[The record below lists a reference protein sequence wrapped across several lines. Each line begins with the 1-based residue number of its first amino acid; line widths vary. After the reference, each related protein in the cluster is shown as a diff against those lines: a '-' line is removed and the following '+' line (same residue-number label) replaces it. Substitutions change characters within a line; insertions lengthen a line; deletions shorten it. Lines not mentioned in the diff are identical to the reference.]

1 MNLRRYL
8 LWLPYALAICAPTAT
23 SQAVASGAP
32 AKSSGDQ
39 LICQVLAACGTTDR
53 ETARARERFAEF
65 RRRLELGNLAGAP
78 VGSPVGSAV
87 GDSAQR
93 RARLIH
99 EFIHTE
105 ILRGKFDPAG
115 SDLAVTLAGGPFN
128 CASVSA
134 LFLALA
140 ADLGV
145 EAQAVSVTGHVWC
158 RVTAE
163 DYAFDV
169 ETTARQWFTIA
180 RQNAAGGPDAAST
193 AWQEHLRRSRAGRV
207 LDQTSFLAIFHFNRG
222 VSLLRSGRLGDAAL
236 ANLRAIALDYRCRP
250 AWENLWSAVLGW
262 SQNWTEIVA
271 TQRLRRSA
279 LTATATEAVR
289 FSP

>member
-1 MNLRRYL
+1 MNRRRYL
-8 LWLPYALAICAPTAT
+8 LWLSFALAICALTAT
-23 SQAVASGAP
+23 SQAVASDAP
-32 AKSSGDQ
+32 VKTSGDQ

-53 ETARARERFAEF
+53 ETTRARERFAEF
-65 RRRLELGNLAGAP
+65 RRQLELSDLAGVS

-87 GDSAQR
+87 GGSAQR

-99 EFIHTE
+99 EFIHAE

-115 SDLAVTLAGGPFN
+115 SDLAAALAGGPFN

-145 EAQAVSVTGHVWC
+145 KAQAVSVTGHVWC

-163 DYAFDV
+163 EYAFDV

-180 RQNAAGGPDAAST
+180 RQNAAGGLGASGT
-193 AWQEHLRRSRAGRV
+193 AWQEHLRRSRAGRE
-207 LDQTSFLAIFHFNRG
+207 LDETAFLAIFHFNRG

-236 ANLRAIALDYRCRP
+236 ANLRAISLDIRCRP
-250 AWENLWSAVLGW
+250 AWENLWSAAHGW
-262 SQNWTEIVA
+262 SRSWTLLA
-271 TQRLRRSA
+271 STQRLRRSA
-279 LTATATEAVR
+279 LTSAASDAVG

>member
-1 MNLRRYL
+1 M
-8 LWLPYALAICAPTAT
+8 AH
-23 SQAVASGAP
+23 
-32 AKSSGDQ
+32 
-39 LICQVLAACGTTDR
+39 
-53 ETARARERFAEF
+53 ARERFAEF
-65 RRRLELGNLAGAP
+65 RRRLKLGELANRSLDD
-78 VGSPVGSAV
+78 GSRGSV
-87 GDSAQR
+87 QR

-115 SDLAVTLAGGPFN
+115 SDLAVALAGGPFN

-140 ADLGV
+140 ADFGI

-163 DYAFDV
+163 EYAFDV

-180 RQNAAGGPDAAST
+180 RQNAAGGPGAASA

-207 LDQTSFLAIFHFNRG
+207 LEPTSFLAIFHFNRG

-236 ANLRAIALDYRCRP
+236 ANLRAIALDLRCQP
-250 AWENLWSAVLGW
+250 AWENLFAAAQGW
-262 SQNWTEIVA
+262 SQNWAGIAATE
-271 TQRLRRSA
+271 RMKRSA
-279 LTATATEAVR
+279 VTTAATEAGR

>member
-8 LWLPYALAICAPTAT
+8 LWLPYALAICADRY
-23 SQAVASGAP
+23 VAGRGEQRT

-53 ETARARERFAEF
+53 ETARAANVLQSFA
-65 RRRLELGNLAGAP
+65 AGSSWAISPHP

-99 EFIHTE
+99 EFIHTA

-180 RQNAAGGPDAAST
+180 RQNAAGGPGAAST

-222 VSLLRSGRLGDAAL
+222 VSLLRSGRLGDAAV
-236 ANLRAIALDYRCRP
+236 ANLRAIALDFRCRP